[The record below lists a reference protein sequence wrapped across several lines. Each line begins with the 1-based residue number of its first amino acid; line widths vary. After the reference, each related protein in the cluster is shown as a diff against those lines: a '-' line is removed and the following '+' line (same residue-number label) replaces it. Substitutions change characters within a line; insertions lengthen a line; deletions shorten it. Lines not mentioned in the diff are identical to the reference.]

1 MKQEMTLTFFG
12 VRGSFPVPGKSTQR
26 YGGNTSSLLFEV
38 AGQTVIFDAGTGIIQ
53 AGRYLNQRLAGGGK
67 IHLFLTH
74 LHIDH
79 IQGLPFFK
87 PFYNPRMEII
97 IHCPEI
103 PGGSFRQAVEALFL
117 PPYSPITMNGIKA
130 SLNFLPLDLSPGKN
144 FIYLDSDLMVSHVK
158 HKSHPRLGVV
168 IYQLTHGGKRVVY
181 STDVESP
188 DGFDAGIS
196 RFIHGA
202 DILIHDSQYLDAD
215 YVNAGNPKKG
225 YGHSTV
231 SMAVRN
237 AGQCAVKKLFLFHF
251 DPEYADR
258 RLEEMLRQAQ
268 LKFKNT
274 HLAQELKKIKIRR
287 SPCQDIPSGVR

>member
-1 MKQEMTLTFFG
+1 MNKEMALTFFG
-12 VRGSFPVPGKSTQR
+12 VRGSYPVPGKSTQR
-26 YGGNTSSLLFEV
+26 YGGNTSSVLFEI
-38 AGQTVIFDAGTGIIQ
+38 AGQTVLFDAGTGIIQ
-53 AGRYLNQRLAGGGK
+53 AGRYLHQRLEGGGK

-87 PFYNPRMEII
+87 PFYNPRLEII

-103 PGGSFRQAVEALFL
+103 AGGSFRHAIEALFL
-117 PPYSPITMNGIKA
+117 PPYSPITLEGIKA
-130 SLNFLPLDLSPGKN
+130 SLSFQPLDPDPAKN
-144 FIYLDSDLMVSHVK
+144 FICLDPDIVISHVK
-158 HKSHPRLGVV
+158 HDSHPRLGVI
-168 IYQLTHGGKRVVY
+168 IYQLAHGGRRVVF

-188 DGFDAGIS
+188 DGFDASIS

-237 AGQCAVKKLFLFHF
+237 AEQCGVKKLFLFHF
-251 DPEYADR
+251 DPEYSDR
-258 RLEEMLRQAQ
+258 MLEEMLRQAR
-268 LKFKNT
+268 LKFKNSY
-274 HLAQELKKIKIRR
+274 LAQELKKI
-287 SPCQDIPSGVR
+287 

>member
-1 MKQEMTLTFFG
+1 MKNEMSLTFFG
-12 VRGSFPVPGKSTQR
+12 VRGSYPVPGKSTQR
-26 YGGNTSSLLFEV
+26 CGGNTSSLLFES
-38 AGQTVIFDAGTGIIQ
+38 AGQTVIFDAGTGIIK
-53 AGRYLNQRLAGGGK
+53 AGRYLDGRLGEGGK

-87 PFYNPRMEII
+87 PFYNPRLEII
-97 IHCPEI
+97 IHCPESA
-103 PGGSFRQAVEALFL
+103 GGSFRQAIEALFL
-117 PPYSPITMNGIKA
+117 PPYSPITLEGIKA
-130 SLNFLPLDLSPGKN
+130 GLSFQPLDPDPMKN
-144 FIYLDSDLMVSHVK
+144 SIRLAPDIVVSHVK
-158 HKSHPRLGVV
+158 HDSHPRLGVT
-168 IYQLTHGGKRVVY
+168 IYQLAYGGRRVVF

-215 YVNAGNPKKG
+215 YINAGNSKKG

-237 AGQCAVKKLFLFHF
+237 ARQCAVKKLFLFHF
-251 DPEYADR
+251 DPEYADPV
-258 RLEEMLRQAQ
+258 LAEMLLQARRE
-268 LKFKNT
+268 FKNT
-274 HLAQELKKIKIRR
+274 YLAKELKKIKIRR
-287 SPCQDIPSGVR
+287 